1 MSQLKEVYSQILL
14 QHYRKPHN
22 FGELANADITEKG
35 INAACGDDIRVFIK
49 LDGDRIEH
57 ITYDGHGCAIS
68 QSSASMMTD
77 VLKGKTIM
85 EALKLE
91 EVIRQMFAGEK
102 PFPEDGEFQDITS
115 LKGVVS
121 SPALVKCASLSWN
134 TVKAGF
140 EKFKRN
146 GQSEHEA

>member
-22 FGELANADITEKG
+22 FGEFANADITEKG

-49 LDGDRIEH
+49 LNGDTIERIN
-57 ITYDGHGCAIS
+57 YDGHGCAVS
-68 QSSASMMTD
+68 QSTASMMTD
-77 VLKGKTIM
+77 ALRGKTIV
-85 EALKLE
+85 EAMNMTKEFQEML
-91 EVIRQMFAGEK
+91 AGEK
-102 PFPEDGEFQDITS
+102 PFQEDGDFRDLAS
-115 LKGVVS
+115 LKSVVN

-134 TVKAGF
+134 TVKVGF

-146 GQSEHEA
+146 GQSES